1 MINKKVVILH
11 LASSVTGQKES
22 IYSLA
27 MNPAGS
33 IIISGSTEK
42 VSVLKNGFIV
52 WYKIFCI
59 LVLKS
64 RSPRECLIS
73 GDF

>member
-64 RSPRECLIS
+64 HSPRECLIS

>member
-1 MINKKVVILH
+1 MNKAVVILL

-42 VSVLKNGFIV
+42 VSILKNG
-52 WYKIFCI
+52 
-59 LVLKS
+59 
-64 RSPRECLIS
+64 LIAW
-73 GDF
+73 FKMLCANKM